1 VTPILNRSLRAAL
14 IGVVGASLAL
24 TPAAV
29 PTAQAAPSP
38 DVTIALLNFNDFHGR
53 IEANNTVR
61 FAGTIEAER
70 ATYGD
75 ANTLLLSAGDSIGAS
90 LFASATQADQPTID
104 VLNALGLKASAVG
117 NHEFDKG
124 FTDLTDRVINGVTP
138 DSTPA
143 NWDYLGANVYAKGTT
158 TPALKEYSI
167 HTIDG
172 VRVGV
177 IGVVTQETA
186 SLVSPAGIS
195 TLDFG
200 DEVDAVNRVAAELKD
215 GIESPT
221 NGEADVIVAEIHDG
235 ATLSSSASVDLAA
248 AKAASPAF
256 TDIVDNTVPAVD
268 VIFNGHTHQTYAWK
282 DGDRAIVQAASY
294 GTNLGKVV
302 LTYNTTSGT
311 VTDAQASVLT
321 RSTAAVADLVAAYP
335 RVAEVN
341 TITNE
346 ALAHA
351 ALVGNEPIGEIKAD
365 ITTAFSGGSYSPEGV
380 WTGTIR
386 DNRAEESTLGNLVA
400 NSLLATLSDADRG
413 GAEIGVVNPGG
424 LRGELYYAKS
434 GAETTDGVVTYAE
447 ANSVLPFVNNL
458 WTTTLSGA
466 QLKQTLEE
474 QWQPDGSSRTYLAL
488 GLSNN
493 VTYTY
498 DPTASRNNRITSVW
512 VNGKLV
518 KATDSFRIGT
528 FSFLT
533 SGGDNFAT
541 LAAGTN
547 AKDSGLVDYEA
558 WIDYLKLHKPTA
570 PNFAKPS
577 AVVTAASTAK
587 VGDSYTVAVSDL
599 DLTSRGAPQNTSVE
613 VRVGSTLVTTVPISA
628 GAATATFT
636 MPSTEDVTLTALPS
650 NTLVRVP
657 VTTTPLA
664 TTTTVTVNKTKVPYG
679 TAITATAK
687 VTGTSAGTVKFTVAG
702 KSVTAP
708 LVNGTATAK
717 LPNTIAVGTHQV
729 VASFVADKVAA
740 ASSSAPVTIKVTKAN
755 VVVIGKAM
763 VKFASVKKPFT
774 FTVRTK
780 ALGEDVWATGTLKT
794 YLHGHL
800 VAKTTLTEA
809 DKGTKKITIATKYLK
824 WYGRGASLTS
834 ITKLTGSATTKD
846 ETVKFIRLILF

>member
-1 VTPILNRSLRAAL
+1 VKPTPNRNLRAVLVAA
-14 IGVVGASLAL
+14 VGAGLML
-24 TPAAV
+24 TPAVV
-29 PTAQAAPSP
+29 PSAQAAPTE
-38 DVTIALLNFNDFHGR
+38 VTIALLNFNDFHGR

-70 ATYGD
+70 ATYGE

-104 VLNALGLKASAVG
+104 VLNALDLKASAVG

-124 FTDLTDRVINGVTP
+124 FSDLTGRVINGGTNA
-138 DSTPA
+138 S
-143 NWDYLGANVYAKGTT
+143 WDYLGANVYAKGTT
-158 TPALKEYSI
+158 NPVLPEYSLQ
-167 HTIDG
+167 TIDG
-172 VRVGV
+172 VTVGV

-215 GIESPT
+215 GNAA

-341 TITNE
+341 TITND

-351 ALVGNEPIGEIKAD
+351 ALVGGQEIGEISAD
-365 ITTAFSGGSYSPEGV
+365 VTTAFTGGSYVGGV
-380 WTGTIR
+380 WTGGTR
-386 DNRAEESTLGNLVA
+386 DNRAEESTMGNLVA

-447 ANSVLPFVNNL
+447 ANTVLPFVNNL

-474 QWQPDGSSRTYLAL
+474 QWQPDGSARPYLAL

-541 LAAGTN
+541 LAAGSN

-558 WIDYLKLHKPTA
+558 WIDYLKAHKPTA

-577 AVVTAASTAK
+577 AALTAASTAK
-587 VGDSYTVAVSDL
+587 VGDSYTVTVSDL

-613 VRVGSTLVTTVPISA
+613 VRVGDTLVTTVPISA

-650 NTLVRVP
+650 NTVVRVP
-657 VTTTPLA
+657 VTTTALA
-664 TTTTVTVNKTKVPYG
+664 TSTSLTVNKTKVPYG

-687 VTGTSAGTVKFTVAG
+687 VTGTTSGTVKFSVG
-702 KSVTAP
+702 GLSVTAA
-708 LVNGTATAK
+708 LANGVATAK
-717 LPNTIAVGTHQV
+717 LPNTIAVGTHKV
-729 VASFVADKVAA
+729 VASFIADKAAA
-740 ASSSAPVTIKVTKAN
+740 ASSSAPVTIKVAKAN
-755 VVVIGKAM
+755 VEVINKAM
-763 VKFASVKKPFT
+763 VKVTSAKKPFS

-800 VAKTTLTEA
+800 VAKTALTAA
-809 DKGTKKITIATKYLK
+809 DKGSQKITIAAKYLK
-824 WYGRGASLTS
+824 WYGRGSSLTVV
-834 ITKLTGSATTKD
+834 TRLTDSATTKD
-846 ETVKFIRLILF
+846 ETVKFIRLILV

>member
-29 PTAQAAPSP
+29 PTAQAAPAP

-70 ATYGD
+70 ATYGE

-104 VLNALGLKASAVG
+104 VLNALDLKASAVG

-124 FTDLTDRVINGVTP
+124 FTDLTDRVINGGTNA
-138 DSTPA
+138 S
-143 NWDYLGANVYAKGTT
+143 WDYLGANVYAKGTT
-158 TPALKEYSI
+158 NPVLPEYSLQTVGGI
-167 HTIDG
+167 T
-172 VRVGV
+172 VGV

-215 GIESPT
+215 GIDSPT
-221 NGEADVIVAEIHDG
+221 NGEADVVVAEIHDG
-235 ATLSSSASVDLAA
+235 ATLSASASVDLAA

-341 TITNE
+341 TITND

-351 ALVGNEPIGEIKAD
+351 AVVGGQEIGEISAD
-365 ITTAFSGGSYSPEGV
+365 VTTAFTGGSYVDGV
-380 WTGTIR
+380 WTGGTR
-386 DNRAEESTLGNLVA
+386 DNRAEESTMGNLVA
-400 NSLLATLSDADRG
+400 NSLLATLSEADRG
-413 GAEIGVVNPGG
+413 GAEIGIVNPGG

-434 GAETTDGVVTYAE
+434 GAEATDGVVTYAE

-577 AVVTAASTAK
+577 AVVAAASTAK

-636 MPSTEDVTLTALPS
+636 MPSTEDVTLTAQPS
-650 NTLVRVP
+650 KTLVRVP
-657 VTTTPLA
+657 VTTTALA

-687 VTGTSAGTVKFTVAG
+687 VTGATAGTVKFTVAG

-708 LVNGTATAK
+708 LVNGVATAK

-780 ALGEDVWATGTLKT
+780 ALGEGVWATGTLKT

-800 VAKTTLTEA
+800 VAKTTLTAA
-809 DKGTKKITIATKYLK
+809 DQGTKKITIASKYLK

-834 ITKLTGSATTKD
+834 VTKLTGSATTKD